1 MNKVL
6 LMPTAKLVGPDLR
19 SEFGPIP
26 SAMIPLDSRPAMQYV
41 AEPYLNK
48 GFRLVL
54 AVDERA
60 EMVQEYVDRHPAM
73 GAQIVHVPDSPSL
86 GATVLG
92 AIDAL
97 DETTDVLVIN
107 FADTFVGDELDG

>member
-41 AEPYLNK
+41 AEPWLNR
-48 GFRLVL
+48 GFDLVL
-54 AVDERA
+54 AVDEHA
-60 EMVQEYVDRHPAM
+60 EMVREYVDRHPHA
-73 GAQIVHVPDSPSL
+73 GTCIVQVEDS
-86 GATVLG
+86 
-92 AIDAL
+92 
-97 DETTDVLVIN
+97 
-107 FADTFVGDELDG
+107 